1 MIACLPC
8 TLLGSGPAGRQG
20 DHALQNTINSMN
32 PTNSINRE
40 VDLIIKNTSELLTLS
55 PVSKEESGLGI
66 IRNGAIVVENGKIF
80 WVGKT
85 EELSKRIL
93 LKQKGKKINAKGK
106 LVMPGLIDSHTHLV
120 FAGSR
125 EREFELRI
133 QGLSY
138 LEIAERGG
146 GILSTVEATRKA
158 SFEELFLLGKKRLN
172 RMLSKGV
179 TTLEAKSGYG
189 LSPKDELKILKVTRA
204 LHESH
209 PIDLVPTFLGAHTI
223 PREFKNNRKR
233 YIDLLIQ
240 KMIPKVAE
248 EKLAEFCDVFCE
260 EKAFDLQE
268 SRKILETGKEYGLKP
283 KIHADQLTSGGGA
296 ELAAEVDAY
305 SADHLEYVSP
315 AGIEKMAEKGVTAV
329 LLPGASFFLSMKKFP
344 PVREMIE
351 RGVSV
356 ALASDLNPGSSMT
369 ESLPLIMTMG
379 CAMFRMLPRE
389 VIQATTIH
397 AAKSIGRENEI
408 GSLEVGKQADIAI
421 FDIPNYRYLPYHF
434 GVDHVEVVIKKGK
447 VVYEKSKFQNPNAK

>member
-1 MIACLPC
+1 
-8 TLLGSGPAGRQG
+8 
-20 DHALQNTINSMN
+20 MN
-32 PTNSINRE
+32 QK
-40 VDLIIKNTSELLTLS
+40 VDLIIKNASELLTLS

-93 LKQKGKKINAKGK
+93 LKQKGKKIDAKGK

-179 TTLEAKSGYG
+179 TTIEAKSGYG

-204 LHESH
+204 LHEGH

-223 PREFKNNRKR
+223 PREFKNDRKR

-260 EKAFDLQE
+260 EKTFDLQE

-283 KIHADQLTSGGGA
+283 KIHADQLSAGGGA
-296 ELAAEVDAY
+296 ELAAEMDAY

-329 LLPGASFFLSMKKFP
+329 LLPGSSFFLSMKKFP

-351 RGVSV
+351 RGVTV

-379 CAMFRMLPRE
+379 CTMFRMLPRE

-397 AAKSIGRENEI
+397 AAKSIGRENEL
-408 GSLEVGKQADIAI
+408 GSLEVGKQADIVI

-434 GVDHVEVVIKKGK
+434 GVDHVETVIKKGK
-447 VVYEKSKFQNPNAK
+447 VVYKRSAINDQ